1 MSLKDD
7 LANPVGSGCSYS
19 EALAQLS
26 TGEHDLVIEAVTNP
40 AWSPTALS
48 GKLEKNRIVI
58 SQQSIARHRK
68 AGGRCSKCR

>member
-1 MSLKDD
+1 VSLADD
-7 LANPVGSGCSYS
+7 LAKPVGSGCAYS

-26 TGEHDLVIEAVTNP
+26 SGEHDLVIEAVGNP

-48 GKLEKNRIVI
+48 GKLEKNRIII

-68 AGGRCSKCR
+68 QGGRCSKCL